1 MTYDQQTKNQ
11 QETTNALSFEQ
22 KVIETIIGAALTSVD
37 GLISLNGR
45 FITDET
51 EALEKQEQ
59 VASGINVEMGKEEIA
74 IDLEVVV
81 LYGKD
86 IPKLF
91 RQIQEIVRQE
101 VSRLTTFTVKEINIR
116 IADVVTQETFEKME
130 ILPSNQDVSQNQ

>member
-11 QETTNALSFEQ
+11 QETTNALSFEE